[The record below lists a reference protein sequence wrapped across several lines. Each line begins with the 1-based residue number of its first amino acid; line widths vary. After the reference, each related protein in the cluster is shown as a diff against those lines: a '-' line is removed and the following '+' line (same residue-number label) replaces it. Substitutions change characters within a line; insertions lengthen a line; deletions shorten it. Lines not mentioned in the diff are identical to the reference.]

1 MNDDFEQF
9 LSKQPLRPI
18 PPEWRSSILRL
29 DHVMNPHGTDEA
41 DTEISSPPL
50 ESWCLGGKNRWWRAL
65 LWPSPVAW
73 GSVACVWL
81 LIIGMNIASRP
92 SKGET
97 VAIPAAS
104 SQDIFITIL
113 HERQLVQEL
122 FQPEKEPTEPPHRSD
137 PSGACNDCAIHRRTE
152 AV

>member
-1 MNDDFEQF
+1 MNDDFEKF
-9 LSKQPLRPI
+9 LAKQPLRPI
-18 PPEWRSSILRL
+18 PPEWRAQILETATASEPAKPQPAKNEPSI
-29 DHVMNPHGTDEA
+29 P
-41 DTEISSPPL
+41 
-50 ESWCLGGKNRWWRAL
+50 WWRAL

-122 FQPEKEPTEPPHRSD
+122 FQPEKEPAAPSPKPD
-137 PSGACNDCAIHRRTE
+137 PTGACNDRFARRPKET
-152 AV
+152 A